1 MIRFHP
7 LTLPTLIT
15 IPGLILACALG
26 VWQLQRLEWK
36 EGLIADVDARI
47 HAPAIHLAEALG
59 LGLETA
65 EWRKVRV
72 EGRFLHANETYLF
85 AVGKGGEPGL
95 HVLTPLELAEPEGG
109 IVLVDRGFI
118 PEALRDP
125 ATRVSAQY
133 PGIVMLEGVLRAPQM
148 PNAFTPA
155 PDIQRRVWYARDPE
169 AMAAASS
176 LSLLAPVVIDA
187 DATPNPG
194 GWPLG
199 GQTVIAFP
207 NSHLSYAITWFGL
220 ALALLAVYLVYHW
233 RQGRLRFG

>member
-1 MIRFHP
+1 MIRFRP

-15 IPGLILACALG
+15 VPGLILACALG

-36 EGLIADVDARI
+36 EGLIADVEARI
-47 HAPAIHLAEALG
+47 HEPAVPLAEALP
-59 LGLETA
+59 LGLEAA

-72 EGRFLHANETYLF
+72 EGRFLHEYEAYLF
-85 AVGKGGEPGL
+85 AVGEAGQAGL
-95 HVLTPLELAEPEGG
+95 HVVTPLELAEREGG

-125 ATRVSAQY
+125 VTRASAQY
-133 PGIVMLEGVLRAPQM
+133 PGIVTLEGVLRAPQT

-155 PDIQRRVWYARDPE
+155 PDTQRRVWYARDPQ
-169 AMAAASS
+169 AMAAASN
-176 LSLLAPVVIDA
+176 LSLVAPLMIDA

-194 GWPLG
+194 GWPRG
-199 GQTVIAFP
+199 GQTIIAFP

-220 ALALLAVYLVYHW
+220 ALALLAVYLVYHR